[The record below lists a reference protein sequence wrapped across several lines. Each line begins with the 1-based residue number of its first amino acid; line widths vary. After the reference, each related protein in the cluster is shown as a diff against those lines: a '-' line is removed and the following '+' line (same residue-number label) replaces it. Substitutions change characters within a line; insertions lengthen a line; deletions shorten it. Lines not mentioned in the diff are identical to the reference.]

1 MSMKHMAYMEEF
13 YNDLAKF
20 HEMTEKFYRKEITI
34 PEYKHFSGGFGSY
47 AQRGGGSSMLRMR
60 LTGGEISRE
69 ILGFLSDSIEKYKI
83 SLAHLT
89 TCQSLQLHNLNE
101 AQVCALIQ
109 EAFDHGIITRGGG
122 GDYPR
127 NVMASPLSGV
137 LPGEPFDVLPYA
149 KEAADYLLGFIN
161 TVTLPRKL
169 KVCFSNSPVDEVHAA
184 FRDLGFVATKDG
196 AFDVYCAGGLGRSP
210 RMGLKVAAGVAP
222 SHILYHI
229 KAMVDTFTAYGN
241 YENRGRARTRF
252 LQEELGPEG
261 LLAAYQE
268 KLAAAQASEDL
279 TLTAAQASEDL
290 TLTAARAS
298 QEPTLAAARASQEPT
313 LAAARASQEPALA
326 PRTIDAA
333 PSSPGAAGAAKS
345 GHGVL
350 THPRAIPQKQPGL
363 YAVFYKPAGGN
374 VPVERFRQLFNAMA
388 DMEGTALRISPAQC
402 LYIINCT
409 AREAEALIDLTP
421 DSARST
427 FELSMACIGAGICQ
441 VGARDSQATL
451 KACLEAVRPFDFPDG
466 TLPPLRISGCPSSCS
481 AHQVAPLGFRG
492 GVCQTPEGP
501 RPAYALYAGGC
512 ELPGQEQFGEELGV
526 LPEACMPDFLVEL
539 GTAIAADH
547 SAYERWIAENRERFL
562 ELIRKYSA

>member
-1 MSMKHMAYMEEF
+1 MTIDHIDYMEEF
-13 YNDLAKF
+13 RRDLAEF
-20 HEMTEKFYRKEITI
+20 REMTEKFYRKEVTVS
-34 PEYKHFSGGFGSY
+34 EYKRFSGGFGSY

-60 LTGGEISRE
+60 LTGGEISRD
-69 ILGFLSDSIEKYKI
+69 ILGFLADSIEKYNI

-127 NVMASPLSGV
+127 NVMASPLSGC

-149 KEAADYLLGFIN
+149 KEAADYLLGFIK

-169 KVCFSNSPVDEVHAA
+169 KVCFSNSPADEVHAS
-184 FRDLGFVATKDG
+184 FRDLGFVAREDHT
-196 AFDVYCAGGLGRSP
+196 FDVYCAGGLGRSP
-210 RMGLKVAAGVAP
+210 RMGLKAASGVAP
-222 SHILYHI
+222 SQILYHI

-241 YENRGRARTRF
+241 YKNRGRARTRF

-261 LLAAYQE
+261 LLEAYQE
-268 KLAAAQASEDL
+268 KLAAALSTRELELSPQILE
-279 TLTAAQASEDL
+279 TAWGN
-290 TLTAARAS
+290 
-298 QEPTLAAARASQEPT
+298 P
-313 LAAARASQEPALA
+313 
-326 PRTIDAA
+326 A
-333 PSSPGAAGAAKS
+333 PSASGSAAVPKS
-345 GHGVL
+345 GQGSL

-363 YAVFYKPAGGN
+363 YAVFYKPDGGN

-388 DMEGTALRISPAQC
+388 DMEGTALRISPTQC
-402 LYIINCT
+402 LYAINCT
-409 AREAEALIDLTP
+409 ASEAQAIIALTP
-421 DSARST
+421 DSARTT

-441 VGARDSQATL
+441 VGARDSQAAL

-466 TLPPLRISGCPSSCS
+466 TLPLLRISGCPSSCS
-481 AHQVAPLGFRG
+481 AHQVAALGFRG

-501 RPAYALYAGGC
+501 KPAYALYAGGC
-512 ELPGQEQFGEELGV
+512 ALPGQEQFGEELGV
-526 LPEACMPDFLVEL
+526 MPEKNMADFLVEL

-547 SAYERWIAENRERFL
+547 STYERWIAENRARFL
-562 ELIRKYSA
+562 EIIKKYSA

>member
-69 ILGFLSDSIEKYKI
+69 ILGFLADSIEKYKI

-161 TVTLPRKL
+161 TITLPRKL

-252 LQEELGPEG
+252 LQEDLGPEG

-268 KLAAAQASEDL
+268 TLAAVQ
-279 TLTAAQASEDL
+279 
-290 TLTAARAS
+290 AS
-298 QEPTLAAARASQEPT
+298 QELALT
-313 LAAARASQEPALA
+313 
-326 PRTIDAA
+326 PRTMDAA
-333 PSSPGAAGAAKS
+333 PSSLGAAGAAKS
-345 GHGVL
+345 GQGVL

-388 DMEGTALRISPAQC
+388 DMEGTALRLSPAQC

-409 AREAEALIDLTP
+409 AREAETLIDLTP

-547 SAYERWIAENRERFL
+547 STYERWIAENREHFL